1 IHGVSVQQMLPE
13 GVEVICGVSN
23 DPIFGPVLMFGLGGV
38 FVEVFKDISLRIA
51 PLSYQEALDMIQETK
66 GYEILKGTRGKASVD
81 IDVLMK
87 LSNLAHDY
95 SSQIQEL
102 DINPL
107 IVYENGAIAAD
118 AMISL
123 KENKDNEIIGG

>member
-1 IHGVSVQQMLPE
+1 
-13 GVEVICGVSN
+13 
-23 DPIFGPVLMFGLGGV
+23 MFGLGGV

-51 PLSYQEALDMIQETK
+51 PLSCQEALDMIQGTK

-81 IDVLMK
+81 IDAIIDVLMN
-87 LSNLAHDY
+87 LCNLAHDY

-102 DINPL
+102 DINPI